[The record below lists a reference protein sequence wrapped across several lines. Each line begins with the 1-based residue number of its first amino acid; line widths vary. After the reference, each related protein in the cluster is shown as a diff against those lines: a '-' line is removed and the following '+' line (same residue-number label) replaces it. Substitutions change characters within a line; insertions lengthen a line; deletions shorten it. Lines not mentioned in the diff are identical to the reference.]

1 MIIEGI
7 KLMFIGMTTVM
18 LFLTLMIFLI
28 NVISRLTRGA
38 ATRELE
44 AIRLERELLAKNR
57 KARQAREETPQYGEM
72 DDEIAA
78 IGAAVAAY
86 EAERFASFAR

>member
-28 NVISRLTRGA
+28 GFVSRLTRGA
-38 ATRELE
+38 AEKELE
-44 AIRLERELLAKNR
+44 KIRLERELLARNR
-57 KARQAREETPQYGEM
+57 REKRATQEETAHTDADE
-72 DDEIAA
+72 EIAA
-78 IGAAVAAY
+78 ISAAVAAY
-86 EAERFASFAR
+86 EAEKFAVS

>member
-18 LFLTLMIFLI
+18 FFLLLMIFLV
-28 NVISRLTRGA
+28 NLVARLTRGA
-38 ATRELE
+38 AQRELD
-44 AIRLERELLAKNR
+44 AIKLERELMARSR
-57 KARQAREETPQYGEM
+57 KEKKAAQSATAGDE

-78 IGAAVAAY
+78 IAAAVAAY
-86 EAERFASFAR
+86 EAEKFALR